1 MKNGLTIEVDWDT
14 VDQIMEQNLLHSYCS
29 LKEDIKRLKSK
40 KKLASW
46 EKEDLDQFER
56 LVEAMDVIG
65 VYFVFDFHKKAK
77 KYAKQQL

>member
-1 MKNGLTIEVDWDT
+1 MKNGLTIQVDWDT

-29 LKEDIKRLKSK
+29 LQEDIKRFKAK
-40 KKLASW
+40 KKLQNW

>member
-1 MKNGLTIEVDWDT
+1 MKTGLTVQVDWDT
-14 VDQIMEQNLLHSYCS
+14 VDAIMEQNLLNSYCS
-29 LKEDIKRLKSK
+29 LQADIKRFKAK
-40 KKLASW
+40 KKLQNW

>member
-1 MKNGLTIEVDWDT
+1 MKNGLTIQDDWDT

-40 KKLASW
+40 KKLQDW

-65 VYFVFDFHKKAK
+65 AYFVYDFDKKAK